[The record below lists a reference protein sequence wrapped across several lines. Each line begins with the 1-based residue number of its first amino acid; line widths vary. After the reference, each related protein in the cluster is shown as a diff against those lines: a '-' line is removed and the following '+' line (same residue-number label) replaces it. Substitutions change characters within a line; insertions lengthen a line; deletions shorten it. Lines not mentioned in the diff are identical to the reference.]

1 MTRPTATFQ
10 MPEKSFLPRHS
21 EVPEKSQV
29 SNPNDNFS
37 SDRSMQDEPN
47 KSLGSAIFLAPK
59 DCREI
64 MRMKP
69 NPQREFSEK
78 TQMMMPSKQ
87 IQMLATVDQESKRPK
102 KKNELT
108 VLKKLLKMMEA
119 TKDYADRQSDFL
131 PDDERRQDVVRI
143 LSESFSRMQ
152 DVAERAERK

>member
-1 MTRPTATFQ
+1 
-10 MPEKSFLPRHS
+10 
-21 EVPEKSQV
+21 
-29 SNPNDNFS
+29 
-37 SDRSMQDEPN
+37 MQDRPN
-47 KSLGSAIFLAPK
+47 KSFGSTAFFLDAK
-59 DCREI
+59 DCQQI
-64 MRMKP
+64 KRMKP
-69 NPQREFSEK
+69 IPLRELSEK